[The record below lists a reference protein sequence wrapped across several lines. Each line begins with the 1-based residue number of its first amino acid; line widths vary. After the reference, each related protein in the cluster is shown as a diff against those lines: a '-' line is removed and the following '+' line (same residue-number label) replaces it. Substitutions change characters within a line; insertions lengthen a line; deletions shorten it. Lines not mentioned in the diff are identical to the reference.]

1 MPEKDLRNRSLK
13 LTEAAKVARTSR
25 GNFFRLFQKRLVP
38 PPTHWVPH
46 RRWFE
51 EHIER
56 WRRGEVV
63 ADSETGIWSEW
74 VPELEDWRKLPNQYL
89 SDLPDDST

>member
-1 MPEKDLRNRSLK
+1 MSVARNHTRSLK
-13 LTEAAKVARTSR
+13 LSEAAKAARTSR
-25 GNFFRLFQKRLVP
+25 GNFFRQFQKRLVP

-51 EHIER
+51 EHIEK

-63 ADSETGIWSEW
+63 PHPETGIWCEW
-74 VPELEDWRKLPNQYL
+74 VPELENWRRLPNQYP
-89 SDLPDDST
+89 DALPPRSS